1 MARNR
6 FMVAYDVAD
15 PKRLQQT
22 YKLML
27 GYGDRMQ
34 YSVFSCDLSAIEM
47 TRLRE
52 DLADLLDYAED
63 RVLIVDVGPSY
74 GHGSDGRVETIGAR
88 LQPGGGRAPAFV
100 V

>member
-6 FMVAYDVAD
+6 YIVAYDVAD

-22 YKLML
+22 YKTML

-34 YSVFSCDLSAIEM
+34 YSVFACDLSKVELAS
-47 TRLRE
+47 LRE
-52 DLADLLDYAED
+52 DLADLLDYAQD
-63 RVLIVDVGPSY
+63 RVLLVDVGPSY
-74 GHGSDGRVETIGAR
+74 GDGSDGRIEAIGVR
-88 LQPGGGRAPAFV
+88 LQQGGGRRPSFV

>member
-6 FMVAYDVAD
+6 YIVAYDVAD

-22 YKLML
+22 YKVML

-34 YSVFSCDLSAIEM
+34 YSVFVCDLSSIEL

-63 RVLIVDVGPSY
+63 RILFVDVGPK
-74 GHGSDGRVETIGAR
+74 
-88 LQPGGGRAPAFV
+88 
-100 V
+100 

>member
-6 FMVAYDVAD
+6 YIVAYDVAD

-22 YKLML
+22 YKVML

-34 YSVFSCDLSAIEM
+34 YSVFVCDLSKIEL

-63 RVLIVDVGPSY
+63 RILFVDVGPSY
-74 GHGSDGRVETIGAR
+74 ADGSDGRIETIGAR
-88 LQPGGGRAPAFV
+88 LQQGGGRRPSFV